1 MFMSGTSDEQ
11 GTVADIWDLGSGGGV
26 VGPRNLKPETSP
38 LPEPGAMQPCRSHPH
53 LLTCLSGLL
62 EPANSISR

>member
-26 VGPRNLKPETSP
+26 VGPRNLGARDVTLSGAGCDATMQIVSP
-38 LPEPGAMQPCRSHPH
+38 LKLPIRA
-53 LLTCLSGLL
+53 T
-62 EPANSISR
+62 